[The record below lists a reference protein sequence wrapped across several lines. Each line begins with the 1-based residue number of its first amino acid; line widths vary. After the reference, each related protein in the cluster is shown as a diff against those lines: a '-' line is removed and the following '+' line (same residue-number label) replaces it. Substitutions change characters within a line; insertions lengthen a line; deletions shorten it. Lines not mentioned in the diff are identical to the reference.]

1 MDIGI
6 NADVLCHDELVGHV
20 SGVII
25 DPVAKEVTHFV
36 LKDREIPHI
45 ERLVPL
51 KLIEDTSSSQI
62 RLSCDWQDLREL
74 DDFTE
79 LKYVQSESGYFDYR
93 ADAHRLWPYVMPDE
107 VDMPDEVERIPPGEL
122 TISRGA
128 EVRDSSDHK
137 IGTVDEFLIDPASGH
152 ITHLVLREGHLWGR
166 KDVTIPLSEIKAIE
180 VETVRLKVSKEYIE
194 KLPTVP
200 IRRTSS

>member
-1 MDIGI
+1 MLIG
-6 NADVLCHDELVGHV
+6 
-20 SGVII
+20 SGPI
-25 DPVAKEVTHFV
+25 
-36 LKDREIPHI
+36 
-45 ERLVPL
+45 
-51 KLIEDTSSSQI
+51 
-62 RLSCDWQDLREL
+62 
-74 DDFTE
+74 
-79 LKYVQSESGYFDYR
+79 
-93 ADAHRLWPYVMPDE
+93 VMPDE